1 MLMPVSEGL
10 NFALMLAE
18 SGIIDTAVNEV
29 MLRPQLLMAAE
40 ASPGVK
46 TAMKNQIMKWRGQM
60 IKKTAKG
67 TVVEQFSDEINLYQ
81 QVCTWNKEYFFAH
94 SEQIIKQLEGQ
105 SAFYFKAKSL
115 LATEQN
121 KHNPMFQRFFC
132 DKWYDY
138 LAHALREAQES
149 EVEEQKDQLLQD
161 LYQRIET
168 MKKMATVTDAGDV
181 SKAGRL
187 WDMAQAKL
195 TKTDVDVMKKIAA
208 FLKKNNGLQDIAEK
222 LGRMANEVDD
232 PNKERVKS
240 EQMKLVEEISDN
252 VTDDIVGIHESD
264 DLTKLLPNEA
274 MFLAYPELEVIF
286 YKHLADKRLMNY
298 RMQGIQRKLRKV
310 KAFQR
315 QTKQVDQPKGPFIVC
330 IDASG
335 SMSGYPENC
344 AKALAYGLMQI
355 ALVEERDC
363 FVIMFS
369 TQQITYELTKQDGLH
384 EVVNFLSYSFH
395 GGTDLGPVLDQSID
409 LMAAGKYKN
418 ADLVVLSDFIA
429 PSQPEAMQ
437 TRVQKLKQQKNRFH
451 AVNLSKYGN
460 PELLELFDHCW
471 SYHPSTLSQLGRL
484 FKLR

>member
-1 MLMPVSEGL
+1 MPMPVSEGL

-18 SGIIDTAVNEV
+18 SGIIDSAVHEV
-29 MLRPQLLMAAE
+29 MVRPQLLMAAE

-60 IKKTAKG
+60 LKKTTKG

-81 QVCTWNKEYFFAH
+81 QVCTWNQEYFFTH
-94 SEQIIKQLEGQ
+94 SEQIVKQLEGQ

-115 LATEQN
+115 LAKEQN

-132 DKWYDY
+132 DKWYEY

-149 EVEEQKDQLLQD
+149 EVEEQKDQLLKD

-168 MKKMATVTDAGDV
+168 MKKMAAVTDAGDA

-232 PNKERVKS
+232 PNKER
-240 EQMKLVEEISDN
+240 
-252 VTDDIVGIHESD
+252 
-264 DLTKLLPNEA
+264 
-274 MFLAYPELEVIF
+274 
-286 YKHLADKRLMNY
+286 
-298 RMQGIQRKLRKV
+298 KLRKV
-310 KAFQR
+310 KSFQR

-369 TQQITYELTKQDGLH
+369 TQKITYELTKQDGLH

-409 LMAAGKYKN
+409 LMADGKYKN
-418 ADLVVLSDFIA
+418 ADLVVLSDF
-429 PSQPEAMQ
+429 
-437 TRVQKLKQQKNRFH
+437 F
-451 AVNLSKYGN
+451 
-460 PELLELFDHCW
+460 
-471 SYHPSTLSQLGRL
+471 
-484 FKLR
+484 